1 MMSDRLNALRSNVE
15 HAPQGFDWDA
25 DEWRAHSARLLD
37 LVTSVST
44 GWDGRAPAAPADVTD
59 AAFKGA
65 IPARGASFDQIA
77 ERLERDVLPASAF
90 NGHPRWLAYIM
101 GAPSPISVLGS
112 FAAAALNQNT
122 GLWRV
127 APSATAIEVQTLAW
141 IGEML
146 GLSPDAE
153 GIFVSGGQM
162 ANIVAHAVIRDA
174 KTPWDTREFGMRGP
188 DGGAPQLRIY
198 ASSELHYCHQQA
210 AELLGMG
217 RAAVRNV
224 PVDGDYRIRL
234 DALAQMI
241 AEDRAR
247 DDLPIAVV
255 GTAGTVGTGAIDPLP
270 ELVRVARD
278 EDLWLHV
285 DGAYGA
291 FAALAA
297 SAPPELRAL
306 ADADSVACDPHKW
319 LYSAIDAGVILVRRP
334 GLLERSFAFHASYLE
349 TKDPNA
355 HVELLERS
363 PENSRPQR
371 ALKVW
376 LAIQAFGRDG
386 YAAMI
391 EHNIRLAEYLEAL
404 VEDTPGLALAAPRAL
419 SIVCW
424 RVEPPGVS
432 GDALEALQTRV
443 IEELER
449 RGIAMISN
457 AKLRD
462 GRSAL
467 RACITNFRTTAADV
481 EAIVFESAAIGAEIA
496 ACGDAVATGAS

>member
-1 MMSDRLNALRSNVE
+1 MRERLAELRRSVE
-15 HAPQGFDWDA
+15 EQPRGFDWDA
-25 DEWRAHSARLLD
+25 AEWREHGSRLLD
-37 LVTSVST
+37 VISSAST
-44 GWDGRAPAAPADVTD
+44 GWDERRPSPED
-59 AAFKGA
+59 ANLAGELFVG
-65 IPARGASFDQIA
+65 PLPTSPVPFDELTNRI
-77 ERLERDVLPASAF
+77 EREIVPTSAY

-101 GAPSPISVLGS
+101 GAPTPISVLGS
-112 FAAAALNQNT
+112 LAAAALNQNT

-127 APSATAIEVQTLAW
+127 APAASAIEAQTLAW
-141 IGEML
+141 IAEML
-146 GLSPDAE
+146 ALPRSAE
-153 GIFVSGGQM
+153 GVFVSGGQM
-162 ANIVAHAVIRDA
+162 ANIVAQAVFRDA
-174 KTPWDTREFGMRGP
+174 KTPWDTRRFGMRGP
-188 DGGAPQLRIY
+188 DGAAPQVRIY
-198 ASSELHYCHQQA
+198 ASAELHYCHEQA

-217 RAAVRNV
+217 RDAVRSV
-224 PVDGDYRIRL
+224 PVDEQYKMRL

-247 DDLPIAVV
+247 GDLPIAIV

-270 ELVRVARD
+270 QLVEASRR

-297 SAPPELRAL
+297 HCPAELRAM

-319 LYSAIDAGVILVRRP
+319 LYSAIDAGVVLIREP
-334 GLLERSFAFHASYLE
+334 GRLERSFAFHASYLE
-349 TKDPNA
+349 TTVTGG
-355 HVELLERS
+355 HVDFLERS

-391 EHNIRLAEYLEAL
+391 DYNIRLAAYLEGLIRA
-404 VEDTPGLALAAPRAL
+404 TPGLEVAAPRSL

-424 RVEPPGVS
+424 RVTPAGVR
-432 GDALEALQTRV
+432 GEALDELQTRV
-443 IEELER
+443 IAELER

-462 GRSAL
+462 GRVAL
-467 RACITNFRTTAADV
+467 RACITNFRTRVEDV
-481 EAIVFESAAIGAEIA
+481 ELIARESAAIGAELA
-496 ACGDAVATGAS
+496 ACANC